1 MQIGVV
7 DIILLAGLANFV
19 LVVKILGQIT
29 ADAGLVI
36 FEGPSS
42 WTDAALERCVVLL
55 ALLAV
60 RT

>member
-19 LVVKILGQIT
+19 LVVEILGQI
-29 ADAGLVI
+29 AANAGLVI
-36 FEGPSS
+36 FEGPGS
-42 WTDAALERCVVLL
+42 WADAALERCVVLL